1 MIRARKLLTEVCYHT
16 KNKLQLLQ
24 ISKIYD
30 STGPPTWYKKPY
42 FGGVGPWT
50 ISVTV
55 DPRVSLHPGP
65 HCAIEGSSYTLPS
78 CHVTGYP
85 ALVVWWGKSS
95 GPLPQERL
103 KYNNSALQ
111 ILHVRKDDSDRY
123 YCVASNLLGHF
134 ENKIFLVVVSPPRF
148 SVKEPAKAVSISLF
162 AGFLEKETS
171 LETLI
176 VIFEKVSPKG
186 FFLTEYEEFRNFRF
200 DRKFS

>member
-1 MIRARKLLTEVCYHT
+1 M
-16 KNKLQLLQ
+16 Q

-42 FGGVGPWT
+42 FWGVCPWT

-85 ALVVWWGKSS
+85 ALVVSWGKSS

-111 ILHVRKDDSDRY
+111 ILHVRKDDSDLY

-134 ENKIFLVVVSPPRF
+134 ENKIFLVVVSYAKPNVAIFNIYKCIQFNTFFCYLLTSIQFNPQF
-148 SVKEPAKAVSISLF
+148 SFNSIPNHS
-162 AGFLEKETS
+162 
-171 LETLI
+171 I
-176 VIFEKVSPKG
+176 
-186 FFLTEYEEFRNFRF
+186 
-200 DRKFS
+200 